1 VSRNRVELVE
11 ALFELWNS
19 GERDFALL
27 SEYLDPAIELESPF
41 SSVVGEPYRGY
52 SGIEQWIRDIDEQ
65 FVQWSIRADKTSEV
79 GGQVIAMVTVTARG
93 RGSDIAMR
101 LPQAGVLDF
110 ASDRRVTRIRIY
122 SAVTEALKVVGLE
135 E

>member
-1 VSRNRVELVE
+1 VE
-11 ALFELWNS
+11 ALFELWNA

-52 SGIEQWIRDIDEQ
+52 GGIEQWTRDIDEQ

-79 GGQVIAMVTVTARG
+79 GDQVMAMVTVTARG
-93 RGSDIAMR
+93 RGSDIAMQ

-110 ASDRRVTRIRIY
+110 SSDHRVTRIRIY
-122 SAVTEALKVVGLE
+122 SDVTEALKVVGLE
-135 E
+135 D